1 MNYYNYNNYKEF
13 LQNPFKYL
21 QFMAKYGNI
30 YPSRKFL
37 GEITMNYNKEI
48 LENSEIKYVVEADS
62 SAWQNA
68 IREAYNKSKHKFNI
82 EGFRKGKAPM
92 SVITRM
98 YGVGVFFDDAL
109 DIILQDLYVE
119 LLSKETDL
127 KPVARPNVE
136 IVAISDTD
144 LKVAFIV
151 TVAPEFTLGEYKGLK
166 LDKINADVTDEMVAE
181 EITKA
186 QEKAGAWENVT
197 DRPCQKFDTVVID
210 YSGSVNGV
218 KFEGGTAEKQNL
230 ELGSGMFIPGFE
242 EQVEGMKIG
251 DEKDINVKFPEEY
264 AEDLAGKDAVFAVKL
279 HEIKK
284 KVLPEVNDDFAK
296 DVSEFDTVEEYKADI
311 KAKLIK
317 TAEEKA
323 NRDMENALL
332 DKIADNTE
340 INIPDVMIEEQ
351 IEEMINEFEY
361 RLSYQGLKPEDY
373 YKYTNSSRDELRLRY
388 NEPAQKQVKM
398 RLIIAAIVKA
408 ENIKAEEVEIEAKI
422 ADFAKGAN
430 KSVEDYKKTMHPE
443 QANYIENE
451 IVMNKMIDFLMAN
464 NKFA

>member
-1 MNYYNYNNYKEF
+1 
-13 LQNPFKYL
+13 
-21 QFMAKYGNI
+21 MAKYGNI
-30 YPSRKFL
+30 YPSSKFL

-68 IREAYNKSKHKFNI
+68 IKEAYNKSKHKFNI

-119 LLSKETDL
+119 LLSKEADL
-127 KPVARPNVE
+127 KPVARPNVD

-181 EITKA
+181 EIAKA

-197 DRPCQKFDTVVID
+197 DRACQKFDTVVID
-210 YSGSVNGV
+210 YSGSVSGV

-242 EQVEGMKIG
+242 EQVEGMSIG

-264 AEDLAGKDAVFAVKL
+264 GAEDLAGKDAVFAVKL

-284 KVLPEVNDDFAK
+284 KVLPELNDDFAK

-332 DKIADNTE
+332 DKIADNTQ

-351 IEEMINEFEY
+351 IEEMISEFEY
-361 RLSYQGLKPEDY
+361 RLSYQGLKAEDY

-408 ENIKAEEVEIEAKI
+408 ENIKAEEAEIEAKI

-430 KSVEDYKKTMHPE
+430 KSVEEFKKTMHPE
-443 QANYIENE
+443 QASYIENE
-451 IVMNKMIDFLMAN
+451 IVMNKLIDFLMAN

>member
-1 MNYYNYNNYKEF
+1 
-13 LQNPFKYL
+13 
-21 QFMAKYGNI
+21 
-30 YPSRKFL
+30 
-37 GEITMNYNKEI
+37 MNYNKEI

-68 IREAYNKSKHKFNI
+68 IREAYNKTKHKFNI

-109 DIILQDLYVE
+109 DIILQSLYTE
-119 LLSKETDL
+119 LLDKETDL
-127 KPVARPNVE
+127 VPVARPNVD
-136 IVAISDTD
+136 IVAISDSE
-144 LKVAFIV
+144 LKVAFTV
-151 TVAPEFTLGEYKGLK
+151 TVTPELTLGEYKDLK
-166 LDKINADVTDEMVAE
+166 LKKVSSKVTDEMVAE
-181 EITKA
+181 EIAKA

-197 DRPCQKFDTVVID
+197 DRACEKFDTVVID
-210 YSGSVNGV
+210 YSGSVDGV

-251 DEKDINVKFPEEY
+251 EEKDITVKFPEEY
-264 AEDLAGKDAVFAVKL
+264 GAENLAGKDAVFAIKL

-284 KVLPEVNDDFAK
+284 KVLPEVNDEFAK
-296 DVSEFDTVEEYKADI
+296 DVSEFDTVEEYKKDI
-311 KAKLIK
+311 KSKLKK

-323 NRDMENALL
+323 NREMENALL
-332 DKIADNTE
+332 DKIAENTE
-340 INIPDVMIEEQ
+340 IKIPDAMIEEQ
-351 IEEMINEFEY
+351 IEEMIQEFEY
-361 RLSYQGLKPEDY
+361 RIAYQGMKPEDY

-388 NEPAQKQVKM
+388 NEQAQKQVKM
-398 RLIIAAIVKA
+398 RLVMDAIIKA
-408 ENIKAEEVEIEAKI
+408 ENIKAEESEIEAKI

-430 KSVEDYKKTMHPE
+430 KSVEEFKKTMHPE
-443 QANYIENE
+443 QARYIEND
-451 IVMNKMIDFLMAN
+451 IITNKMIDFLMAN

>member
-1 MNYYNYNNYKEF
+1 
-13 LQNPFKYL
+13 
-21 QFMAKYGNI
+21 
-30 YPSRKFL
+30 
-37 GEITMNYNKEI
+37 MNYNKEI
-48 LENSEIKYVVEADS
+48 LENSEIKYVVDADS

-68 IREAYNKSKHKFNI
+68 IREAYNKTKHKFNI

-109 DIILQDLYVE
+109 DIILSSLYTE
-119 LLSKETDL
+119 LLQKETEL
-127 KPVARPNVE
+127 KPVARPQVD
-136 IVAISDTD
+136 IVAISDTE

-151 TVAPEFTLGEYKGLK
+151 TVAPEFTLGEYKGIK
-166 LDKINADVTDEMVAE
+166 LAKVKKDVTEEMITE

-197 DRPCQKFDTVVID
+197 DRPCEKFDTVIID

-218 KFEGGTAEKQNL
+218 KFAGGTAEKQNL

-242 EQVEGMKIG
+242 EQVEGMSIG

-264 AEDLAGKDAVFAVKL
+264 GAEDLAGKDAVFAVKL

-284 KVLPEVNDDFAK
+284 KVLPEINDDFAK
-296 DVSEFDTVEEYKADI
+296 DVSEFDSLEEYKADI
-311 KAKLIK
+311 KAKLQK
-317 TAEEKA
+317 TLEDNAKRE
-323 NRDMENALL
+323 MENALL
-332 DKIADNTE
+332 DKIAENTE
-340 INIPDVMIEEQ
+340 IKIPDAMIEEQ
-351 IEEMINEFEY
+351 IEEMIQEFEY
-361 RLSYQGLKPEDY
+361 RIAYQGLKIEDY

-388 NEPAQKQVKM
+388 NEQAQKNVKM
-398 RLIIAAIVKA
+398 ELILNAIIKA
-408 ENIKAEEVEIEAKI
+408 ENIKAEESEIESKI

-430 KSVEDYKKTMHPE
+430 KSVEEFKATMRVE
-443 QANYIENE
+443 QANYIERE
-451 IVMNKMIDFLMAN
+451 IVINKVIDFLMAN

>member
-1 MNYYNYNNYKEF
+1 
-13 LQNPFKYL
+13 
-21 QFMAKYGNI
+21 
-30 YPSRKFL
+30 
-37 GEITMNYNKEI
+37 MNYNKEI
-48 LENSEIKYVVEADS
+48 LENSEIKYVVDADS

-68 IREAYNKSKHKFNI
+68 IREAYNKTKHKFNI

-109 DIILQDLYVE
+109 DIILSSLYTE
-119 LLSKETDL
+119 LLQKETEL
-127 KPVARPNVE
+127 KPVARPQVD
-136 IVAISDTD
+136 IVAISDTE

-151 TVAPEFTLGEYKGLK
+151 TVAPEFTLGEYKGIK
-166 LDKINADVTDEMVAE
+166 LAKVKKDVTEEMITE

-197 DRPCQKFDTVVID
+197 DRPCEKFDTVIID

-218 KFEGGTAEKQNL
+218 KFAGGTAEKQNL

-242 EQVEGMKIG
+242 EQVEGMSIG

-264 AEDLAGKDAVFAVKL
+264 GAEDLAGKDAVFAVKL

-284 KVLPEVNDDFAK
+284 KVLPEINDDFAK
-296 DVSEFDTVEEYKADI
+296 DVSEFDSLEEYKADI
-311 KAKLIK
+311 KAKLQK
-317 TAEEKA
+317 TLEDNAKRE
-323 NRDMENALL
+323 MENALL
-332 DKIADNTE
+332 DKIAENTE
-340 INIPDVMIEEQ
+340 IKIPDAMIEEQ
-351 IEEMINEFEY
+351 IEEMIHEFEY
-361 RLSYQGLKPEDY
+361 RIAYQGLKIEDY

-388 NEPAQKQVKM
+388 NEQAQKNVKM
-398 RLIIAAIVKA
+398 ELILNAIIKA
-408 ENIKAEEVEIEAKI
+408 ENIKAEESEIESKI

-430 KSVEDYKKTMHPE
+430 KSVEEFKATMRIE
-443 QANYIENE
+443 QANYIERE
-451 IVMNKMIDFLMAN
+451 IVINKVIDFLMAN